1 LEAPVICVEHG
12 TPPGY
17 FFSEAIGEVL
27 DARTRE
33 RFGVVYPALRPWDA
47 VVAISTAIQVTI
59 QAGLPDS
66 MRAEM
71 RRIYNGSDHYGRP
84 DPVAV
89 SELRQ
94 ELGLGDQD
102 RLLLWLGRLDA
113 DPEKV
118 HPYKGLMSFL
128 TLAQRLTERH
138 RGLVCLAAGRGSA
151 DAEAILHRHGVRAWR
166 NVPDDQMGM
175 LYAAADLLV
184 NTSLWE
190 GFNLPLVEAQAQGTP
205 VIAYDC
211 WAHPE
216 VVAHGL
222 SGVLVSTQA
231 GPEGMEAAIEELL

>member
-1 LEAPVICVEHG
+1 
-12 TPPGY
+12 
-17 FFSEAIGEVL
+17 
-27 DARTRE
+27 
-33 RFGVVYPALRPWDA
+33 
-47 VVAISTAIQVTI
+47 
-59 QAGLPDS
+59 
-66 MRAEM
+66 MRAELL
-71 RRIYNGSDHYGRP
+71 RIYNGSDHYGWP

-94 ELGLGDQD
+94 ELGLLDQD

-118 HPYKGLMSFL
+118 HPYKGLMTFL
-128 TLAQRLTERH
+128 RLAQRLTERH
-138 RGLVCLAAGRGSA
+138 PGLVCLAAGRGSA
-151 DAEAILHRHGVRAWR
+151 DAEALLHEHGVRAWR

-205 VIAYDC
+205 VIAFDC

-216 VVAHGL
+216 VVANGL

-231 GPEGMEAAIEELL
+231 GLEGMEAAIEELFEKPERLRELAAAAAPWAQGFRWDDNVNQLHQLIHRCLARVASTGG